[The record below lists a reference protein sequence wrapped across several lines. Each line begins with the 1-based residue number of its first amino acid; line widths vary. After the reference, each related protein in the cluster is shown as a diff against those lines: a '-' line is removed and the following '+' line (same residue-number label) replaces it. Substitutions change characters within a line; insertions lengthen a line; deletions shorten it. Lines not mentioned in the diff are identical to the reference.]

1 MEILRELDEKATR
14 ARVKN
19 FLNDEFKQILS
30 TSSKSA
36 ADLQSP
42 TISDMPSSPNYGNAN
57 EAKIINSVDA
67 DIAIDEVIEAINSI
81 GDEDSV
87 QLLKFR
93 FLLMLD
99 WNLISDRLGMAETT
113 MYRKFDKACIHFARS
128 YKRVNLC
135 IYKDKVGVNR
145 E

>member
-57 EAKIINSVDA
+57 ENTIINTTDA
-67 DIAIDEVIEAINSI
+67 DIAIQEVIEAINTI
-81 GDEDSV
+81 DDEDSV
-87 QLLKFR
+87 KILKFR

-99 WNLISDRLGMAETT
+99 WNLINARLSVSEAT
-113 MYRKFDKACIHFARS
+113 MYRYFDKACIQFARN
-128 YKRVNLC
+128 YKRINLC
-135 IYKDKVGVNR
+135 IYKDKI
-145 E
+145 